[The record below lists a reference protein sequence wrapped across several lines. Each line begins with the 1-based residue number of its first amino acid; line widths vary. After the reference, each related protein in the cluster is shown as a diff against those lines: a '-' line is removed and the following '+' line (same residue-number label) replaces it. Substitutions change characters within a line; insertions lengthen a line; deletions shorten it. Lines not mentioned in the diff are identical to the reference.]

1 MKDGMGEE
9 EKVKAIHDYLIY
21 HANYVNNGDYSTA
34 ENWAYGAGGV
44 LLHKEGVCQSYAF
57 AFYMMAIS
65 AGLECR
71 FVSVQQM
78 EVVMHGIRLRLTES
92 GIILIVHGMIRLA
105 EDMKIINIIY
115 RRAFGQIILQRR
127 QKICRRMENMIGSI
141 II

>member
-1 MKDGMGEE
+1 
-9 EKVKAIHDYLIY
+9 
-21 HANYVNNGDYSTA
+21 
-34 ENWAYGAGGV
+34 
-44 LLHKEGVCQSYAF
+44 
-57 AFYMMAIS
+57 
-65 AGLECR
+65 
-71 FVSVQQM
+71 
-78 EVVMHGIRLRLTES
+78 MHGIRLRLTES

>member
-1 MKDGMGEE
+1 M
-9 EKVKAIHDYLIY
+9 
-21 HANYVNNGDYSTA
+21 N
-34 ENWAYGAGGV
+34 
-44 LLHKEGVCQSYAF
+44 
-57 AFYMMAIS
+57 
-65 AGLECR
+65 AGLYP
-71 FVSVQQM
+71 VQQM